1 MWDIQT
7 QRDKK
12 VGPPSTHPRD
22 PDGTKGEAASQ
33 VKWAAEAEAGPWHTE
48 AEQTKLYFVP
58 RHLSSWEEQEPEI
71 FLRLEVTFKHLA

>member
-12 VGPPSTHPRD
+12 VGPPPTHPRD

-33 VKWAAEAEAGPWHTE
+33 VKWAAEAEAEAGPWHTEAERE

-58 RHLSSWEEQEPEI
+58 RHLSSWEAQDQKY
-71 FLRLEVTFKHLA
+71 F